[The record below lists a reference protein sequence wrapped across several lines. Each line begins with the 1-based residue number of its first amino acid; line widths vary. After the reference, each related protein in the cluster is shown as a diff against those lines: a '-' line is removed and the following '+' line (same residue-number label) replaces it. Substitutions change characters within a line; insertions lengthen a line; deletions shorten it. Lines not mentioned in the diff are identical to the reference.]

1 METVGAEL
9 VIAEYVRQLA
19 DACADVSEIWLYGSR
34 ANGTARAG
42 SDWDLL
48 VFGRDGAYE
57 CLAAASHLHRE
68 DVDCLVMR
76 DADEFSNAWGK
87 KPKSGSLSGWEWMQ
101 VSGTAAQYTEV
112 KPRGSGDNFNMVL
125 TVRAAK
131 LVWPREANAI

>member
-9 VIAEYVRQLA
+9 VISDYAQQLA
-19 DACADVSEIWLYGSR
+19 DTCADVSAVWLFGSR

-48 VFGRDGAYE
+48 VFGGVGAYD

-76 DADEFSNAWGK
+76 GTDDFSNAWGK
-87 KPKSGSLSGWEWMQ
+87 KPKSGSLSGWEWKQ
-101 VSGTAAQYTEV
+101 ASGTTAQYTEV
-112 KPRGSGDNFNMVL
+112 KPRGRGDSFNMVL
-125 TVRAAK
+125 TQRVAK
-131 LVWPREANAI
+131 LVWSREAHAI